1 MISRKLK
8 KTCQHY
14 AKKYDELLKWTLQL
28 TGERDQ
34 LQKLSN
40 KLTQENTKLRLVADM
55 KRDEAMNITKDFIK
69 KDNESDATKL
79 NDDAL
84 AEKFKKRES
93 EATSGSG
100 FSVFTILAVA
110 ILSFFVGRMLVLY
123 QQNPQEISRS
133 FQNIGKSP

>member
-1 MISRKLK
+1 MSTLR
-8 KTCQHY
+8 
-14 AKKYDELLKWTLQL
+14 KKYDELLKWTLQL

-93 EATSGSG
+93 D
-100 FSVFTILAVA
+100 
-110 ILSFFVGRMLVLY
+110 
-123 QQNPQEISRS
+123 
-133 FQNIGKSP
+133 